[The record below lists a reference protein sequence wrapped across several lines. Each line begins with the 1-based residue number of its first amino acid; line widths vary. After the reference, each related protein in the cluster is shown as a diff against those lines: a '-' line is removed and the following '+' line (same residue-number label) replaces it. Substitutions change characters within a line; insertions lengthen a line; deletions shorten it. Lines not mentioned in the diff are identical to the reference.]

1 MYVGEK
7 AFKLTYTCNDLKPLA
22 NEYGY
27 EGEPFTWNEEER
39 FQLKC
44 ELDAIFGRLYGISR
58 EEFDYI
64 LETFPIVKRKDM
76 NKYGTYRTKDNILK
90 LFDEMDWVQEE
101 IEKNKNLFP

>member
-1 MYVGEK
+1 MVPCPNYDIRSFAEDLG
-7 AFKLTYTCNDLKPLA
+7 YT
-22 NEYGY
+22 
-27 EGEPFTWNEEER
+27 GEPFTWNKEER

-44 ELDAIFGRLYGISR
+44 ELDAIYGYLYGLSR

-101 IEKNKNLFP
+101 IEKNKN